1 MARNSKKSSNESQS
15 LKSPLLANASPSDN
29 DAIATSTENAVE
41 DDPFYMDVPKSIL
54 YSTDREYG
62 LTEKEAE
69 TRLEKFGKNALE
81 EKVRNKWVA
90 LLLEFVKPMPIMIWI
105 AIVIECSI
113 KDWENVAVLFTLQ
126 LLNAFVG
133 WYEDTKAGDAVAALR
148 ASLKPEAYV
157 RRDGSAKC
165 INAADIVPGDIVLLT
180 AGNTVP
186 ADSQIIVDGEN
197 EKGKNKPV
205 QIDQAALTGESL
217 PVTLHPG
224 DTAMMGSQ
232 VVMGEVDAIV
242 TATGSQTFFGKT
254 ASMISSVDEIGHFQ
268 KVVLQITFGLMSI
281 SFILCGICLVYLLMK
296 HNDVLDSLAF
306 CVVLLVASIPIAMQ
320 VVCTTTM
327 ALGCK
332 KVKKNY
338 SHQVLLLVN
347 GHI

>member
-1 MARNSKKSSNESQS
+1 MSLEDSKSAGNGDDSA
-15 LKSPLLANASPSDN
+15 LVSPLLGAESPSDSEN
-29 DAIATSTENAVE
+29 IIAAENSME
-41 DDPFYMDVPKSIL
+41 DDPFYMGVPKSLL
-54 YSTDREYG
+54 YSTDRYQG

-69 TRLEKFGKNALE
+69 ARLEQFGKNALE
-81 EKVRNKWVA
+81 EKTTNKWVK
-90 LLLEFVKPMPIMIWI
+90 LLMEFVKPMPIMIWM

-113 KDWENVAVLFTLQ
+113 KDWENVAVLLTLQ

-157 RRDGSAKC
+157 RRDGTAKC

-180 AGNTVP
+180 AGNTIA
-186 ADSQIIVDGEN
+186 ADSQIIVDGES

-232 VVMGEVDAIV
+232 VVNGEVDAIV

-332 KVKKNY
+332 KVILTRFW
-338 SHQVLLLVN
+338 S
-347 GHI
+347 